1 MAGMKNAVLWVYHS
15 DPVNDTCKLLYKWQE
30 LYDTVRSYDNAYG
43 ISIVDHL
50 ATSFN
55 RMRNINVRTIQ
66 PLTCYRNAVRF

>member
-30 LYDTVRSYDNAYG
+30 PHDTVRSDDAYG
-43 ISIVDHL
+43 ISRVDRL
-50 ATSFN
+50 STSFN

-66 PLTCYRNAVRF
+66 PLACYRNAVRF